1 MEKDPDSERNQELFV
16 AASAGLHDGERRSRM
31 LGGILMTRI
40 RKAAIAWSAV
50 CVIWLIVGLIYA
62 ASRPSYE
69 EVDKGRLVGQ
79 VIGTWIVG
87 LVVIAFIWFVT
98 RGGPARSA
106 KPSGPGVVA
115 PPAPVASLP
124 PEGWYDDA
132 ERPGRKRWWDG
143 AAWGITDEEQPPTAS
158 GTPHADAGG
167 LGAEHPDDAEIA
179 VTTAGSTPETRQ
191 ESVVTATAIA
201 PDTEVAPA
209 ADTPTGPEPDPAP
222 PTARFCEN
230 CGAERRPGGRFCTN
244 CGQA

>member
-1 MEKDPDSERNQELFV
+1 
-16 AASAGLHDGERRSRM
+16 
-31 LGGILMTRI
+31 MTRI

-209 ADTPTGPEPDPAP
+209 ADTPTGPGARSRTADGAILRELRCRTPARRALLHQLRP
-222 PTARFCEN
+222 SLTSATSAGDVRV
-230 CGAERRPGGRFCTN
+230 ERGRPSFSLGMR
-244 CGQA
+244 

>member
-1 MEKDPDSERNQELFV
+1 
-16 AASAGLHDGERRSRM
+16 
-31 LGGILMTRI
+31 MTRI

-87 LVVIAFIWFVT
+87 PVVIAFIWFVT
-98 RGGPARSA
+98 RGGPGPTA

-124 PEGWYDDA
+124 PEGWYYDA

-179 VTTAGSTPETRQ
+179 VTTARIDTR
-191 ESVVTATAIA
+191 
-201 PDTEVAPA
+201 D
-209 ADTPTGPEPDPAP
+209 PTGIGCHRDSNRAGHGSRARGRYPDWTGARSRTADGAILRELRCRTPARRALLHQLRP
-222 PTARFCEN
+222 SLTSATSAGDVRVEKRSAFVSSSRHEVMARC
-230 CGAERRPGGRFCTN
+230 
-244 CGQA
+244 